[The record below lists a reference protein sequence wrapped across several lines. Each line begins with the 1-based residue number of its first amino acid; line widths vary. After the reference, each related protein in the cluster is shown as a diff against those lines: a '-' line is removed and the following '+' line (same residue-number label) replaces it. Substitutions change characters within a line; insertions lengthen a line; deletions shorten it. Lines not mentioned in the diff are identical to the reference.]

1 MTMNTIE
8 LILGLDINPAMKQGL
23 LTRFKKIRTDKV
35 LVQGDDVTLVP
46 KYDKEYI
53 KGIDGLYYVQKRY
66 SQRWLS
72 LDTTYNGRQIILQG

>member
-1 MTMNTIE
+1 MTINTIE
-8 LILGLDINPAMKQGL
+8 LILGLDVPKAIKDAL

-46 KYDKEYI
+46 KYNKEYI
-53 KGIDGLYYVQKRY
+53 KGIDGRYYVQKTF

-72 LDTTYNGRQIILQG
+72 LDTRYNFKQVIVLG

>member
-1 MTMNTIE
+1 MTRNTIE
-8 LILGLDINPAMKQGL
+8 LILGLDVPKAIKDAL

-46 KYDKEYI
+46 KFDKEYI
-53 KGIDGLYYVQKRY
+53 KGIDGRYYVQKTF

-72 LDTTYNGRQIILQG
+72 LDTRYNFNQVIVLG

>member
-1 MTMNTIE
+1 MTRNTIE
-8 LILGLDINPAMKQGL
+8 LILGLDVPKAIKDAL

-46 KYDKEYI
+46 KFDKEYI
-53 KGIDGLYYVQKRY
+53 KGIDGRYYVQKTY

-72 LDTTYNGRQIILQG
+72 LDTRYNFKQVIVLG